1 VLVPLTGA
9 EPGFVGPVEGVELAV
24 PVVGALP
31 VVVLL
36 AVLSLLG
43 VVALVLLVL
52 LAVDPCETV
61 EFEAVALD

>member
-1 VLVPLTGA
+1 M
-9 EPGFVGPVEGVELAV
+9 ELAV
-24 PVVGALP
+24 PVAGALP
-31 VVVLL
+31 VVVLA

-43 VVALVLLVL
+43 VVALVL

>member
-24 PVVGALP
+24 PVAGALP
-31 VVVLL
+31 VVVLA

-43 VVALVLLVL
+43 VVALVL